1 MANNIDV
8 AWAAG
13 PGNPAGT
20 THKLERQTRSL
31 AAGSASTYAEIAST
45 TGLSHTDTN
54 VGRLQYRYR
63 VRASLAGR
71 TPSGYRES
79 RWATVNRPPDIPST
93 ISRGITEGSR
103 TYDLGTA
110 NVASDP
116 DGDTLTYNL
125 SSEPDGWEVD
135 NKTGNIT
142 YNGGTI
148 NYTPQTSTIQFTLG
162 VEDQYGSAS
171 FANVVVTVNPVANQ
185 SPTMNALRITM
196 SEGETQTWDL
206 TGYSSDDGGTGNLTY
221 NISGLPPPEDRPYST
236 LLFDTNRHKL
246 QIAAHTR
253 GTYEFMISCTDKG
266 GRSDSATWRLVI
278 ERPVGALSAPASISA
293 TVDFGD

>member
-63 VRASLAGR
+63 IRASLAGR
-71 TPSGYRES
+71 SPSGYRES
-79 RWATVNRPPDIPST
+79 GWATVNRPPDIPST
-93 ISRGITEGSR
+93 ISRGITEGRR
-103 TYDLGTA
+103 TYDLSTA

-142 YNGGTI
+142 YIGGTI

-171 FANVVVTVNPVANQ
+171 FANVVVAVLPVANQ
-185 SPTMNALRITM
+185 SPTMNALSITM
-196 SEGETQTWDL
+196 SEGEGPLTWDL
-206 TGYSSDDGGTGNLTY
+206 TGYSSDDGGTANLTY
-221 NISGLPPPEDRPYST
+221 SLSGTPAPGDRPYTISLDGST
-236 LLFDTNRHKL
+236 LSIT
-246 QIAAHTR
+246 AHTR

-293 TVDFGD
+293 TVDFGG